1 MAIIDKFTRATLT
14 KSLRPRVG
22 LALAFTALILGAAPN
37 SGESKPSQTDLDQ
50 TVAELNQLHEWLGDA
65 AVRLDIVQTKLR
77 EADTSIS
84 EIITAIKQASTNL
97 TNTETAIE
105 VLQHQQTRL
114 TDRRQLQA
122 EKIAVHLRQAHKLS
136 GQDFVKLLLLQET
149 PDTFDRMI
157 RYHGYFS
164 RARKEALQEYRTTLA
179 SMERTSTDLEGRRA
193 EFEQRE
199 ENLSKR
205 FGMLQGERLGR
216 KKLIANLSQEIK
228 DKGLVRDKLEHDRVR
243 IEALLA
249 KLVKRDSNLDGKL
262 FANTKG
268 RLNWP
273 VQGRLTYRFGEPRA
287 GGRLSWEGIYF
298 SAPSGSVVTAVGRGQ
313 IVFSDWLRGFGL
325 LTIIDHGN
333 EQMSLYGFCDSL
345 VKQNGDWVESGE
357 VVASAGQSGGQDL
370 DGLYFE
376 IRIKGQPTNPLAW
389 LAKQ

>member
-1 MAIIDKFTRATLT
+1 VAIIDKFTRATLT

>member
-37 SGESKPSQTDLDQ
+37 SGESKLSQTDLDR
-50 TVAELNQLHEWLGDA
+50 TVAELNQLQEWFGDA

-84 EIITAIKQASTNL
+84 EINTAIKQASTNL

-179 SMERTSTDLEGRRA
+179 SMERTSTELEGRRA

-228 DKGLVRDKLEHDRVR
+228 DKGLVRDKLAHDRIR

-249 KLVKRDSNLDGKL
+249 QLVKRDSNLDGKL
-262 FANTKG
+262 FANAKG

-357 VVASAGQSGGQDL
+357 IVASAGQSGGQDL

-376 IRIKGQPTNPLAW
+376 IRINGQPTNPLAW

>member
-84 EIITAIKQASTNL
+84 EIITTIKQASTNL

-357 VVASAGQSGGQDL
+357 IVASAGQSGGQDL

-376 IRIKGQPTNPLAW
+376 IRINGQPTNPLAW

>member
-1 MAIIDKFTRATLT
+1 MATIDKFTEATPT
-14 KSLRPRVG
+14 KSLGSRAG
-22 LALAFTALILGAAPN
+22 LTLVFTVLTLGAVPE
-37 SGESKPSQTDLDQ
+37 SGESKSSQTDLDR
-50 TVAELNQLHEWLGDA
+50 TVAELNQLQEWLGDA

-77 EADTSIS
+77 EADASIS
-84 EIITAIKQASTNL
+84 GIIAAIKQASTNL
-97 TNTETAIE
+97 ANTETAIE
-105 VLQHQQTRL
+105 VLQRQQTRL

-122 EKIAVHLRQAHKLS
+122 EKIAVHLRQAYKLS

-164 RARKEALQEYRTTLA
+164 RARQEVLQEYRTTLA
-179 SMERTSTDLEGRRA
+179 SMETTSTDLESRRA
-193 EFEQRE
+193 EFEHRE
-199 ENLSKR
+199 EDLRKR
-205 FGMLQGERLGR
+205 LGTLQGERLAR

-228 DKGLVRDKLEHDRVR
+228 DKGLVRDKLARDRVR

-249 KLVKRDSNLDGKL
+249 QLVKRDSNLDGKL
-262 FANTKG
+262 FANAKG

>member
-77 EADTSIS
+77 EADASIS
-84 EIITAIKQASTNL
+84 GIIAAIKQASTNL
-97 TNTETAIE
+97 ANTETAIE
-105 VLQHQQTRL
+105 VLQRQQTRL

-357 VVASAGQSGGQDL
+357 IVASAGQSGGQDL

-376 IRIKGQPTNPLAW
+376 IRINGQPTNPLAW

>member
-105 VLQHQQTRL
+105 VLQHRQTRL

-249 KLVKRDSNLDGKL
+249 KLLKRDSNLDGKL

-298 SAPSGSVVTAVGRGQ
+298 SAPSGSVVTAVGRGR

-357 VVASAGQSGGQDL
+357 IVASAGQSGGQDL

-376 IRIKGQPTNPLAW
+376 IRINGQPTNSLAW
-389 LAKQ
+389 LAKR